1 MGLEILDTGWDQ
13 RYWIGSEIQD
23 VIRYTGWDQRYW
35 LGSEILDGVSDT
47 GWDQWYWVGAVT
59 KMGTEIQGRTR
70 DTGKDQ

>member
-1 MGLEILDTGWDQ
+1 MLDGMGS
-13 RYWIGSEIQD
+13 WIGSEILE
-23 VIRYTGWDQRYW
+23 W
-35 LGSEILDGVSDT
+35 LGSDILDGVSDT

>member
-1 MGLEILDTGWDQ
+1 MGSD
-13 RYWIGSEIQD
+13 
-23 VIRYTGWDQRYW
+23 
-35 LGSEILDGVSDT
+35 ILDGIRDT